1 MSLFLMTSCLAYGD
15 KSWIFVTSL
24 LISALV
30 SKQKPLRSVATC
42 SHKFFWN
49 LFLSDCC
56 KLGQLWPLCAGL
68 FRLSDIDELHWQVRE
83 ARDKW
88 LFDCKAG
95 TWHLP
100 HWGRTNGIKEEQPS
114 TLWGH
119 LPPMSLVFF
128 AIRKLAAIPDDL
140 WMTCVL
146 SGLFLVMNT
155 AGPCGVKSSSS
166 ASNFHARVSA
176 VITSERTRLSP
187 FLWKVK
193 WPVSEFYQL
202 LATRI
207 TSWV

>member
-1 MSLFLMTSCLAYGD
+1 MTS

-24 LISALV
+24 PISALV

-114 TLWGH
+114 TLCRPSSTHVFGLLCYQEVGSNSRWFMND
-119 LPPMSLVFF
+119 LCALRALSCYEYSWSLWREILKFC
-128 AIRKLAAIPDDL
+128 IE
-140 WMTCVL
+140 L
-146 SGLFLVMNT
+146 S
-155 AGPCGVKSSSS
+155 C
-166 ASNFHARVSA
+166 
-176 VITSERTRLSP
+176 
-187 FLWKVK
+187 
-193 WPVSEFYQL
+193 
-202 LATRI
+202 
-207 TSWV
+207 